1 MKSQSAF
8 FLSDYLGQQEFEG
21 HISSEGC
28 RAILALASASVKI
41 AALSCQ
47 NGLGEQLGA
56 VLGGENADGDEQKAL
71 DVAAD
76 EHIENALR
84 TASVAAYLS
93 EEREGAVMLSDKG
106 SLLVACDPLDGSSNI
121 DTNLTVGTIFSLLPF
136 DGSTLLMSGDMQIA
150 SGFFAYGPQTTLLL
164 TIGQGV
170 EAFCLDDSGD
180 YRRMD
185 WQVAIPRTASE
196 FAINASN
203 SRHWQAEIS
212 DYISDLLAG
221 KTGPR
226 GKNFNMR
233 WAGSLVADA
242 FRIFRRGGIFLYPS
256 DQRDGYEKGRL
267 RLVYEAHPIA
277 FLVEQAGGLAYDG
290 QVRILEITPD
300 ELHQRVPLIF
310 GSSDEVDLI
319 CKGA

>member
-1 MKSQSAF
+1 
-8 FLSDYLGQQEFEG
+8 
-21 HISSEGC
+21 
-28 RAILALASASVKI
+28 VKI
-41 AALSCQ
+41 AALSRQ

-256 DQRDGYEKGRL
+256 DQRDNYEKGRL

>member
-1 MKSQSAF
+1 M
-8 FLSDYLGQQEFEG
+8 
-21 HISSEGC
+21 
-28 RAILALASASVKI
+28 LAVASASVKI
-41 AALSCQ
+41 AALSRQ
-47 NGLGEQLGA
+47 NGLGEHLGA
-56 VLGGENADGDEQKAL
+56 VLGDENADGDEQKAL

-136 DGSTLLMSGDMQIA
+136 DGSTLLMSGDMQMA

-170 EAFCLDDSGD
+170 KAFCLDDSGD

-203 SRHWQAEIS
+203 SRHWQAEING
-212 DYISDLLAG
+212 YVSDLLAG

>member
-41 AALSCQ
+41 ATLSRQ

-76 EHIENALR
+76 EHIKNALR

-180 YRRMD
+180 YRHMD

-221 KTGPR
+221 KTGPAWQ
-226 GKNFNMR
+226 KF
-233 WAGSLVADA
+233 
-242 FRIFRRGGIFLYPS
+242 
-256 DQRDGYEKGRL
+256 
-267 RLVYEAHPIA
+267 
-277 FLVEQAGGLAYDG
+277 
-290 QVRILEITPD
+290 
-300 ELHQRVPLIF
+300 
-310 GSSDEVDLI
+310 
-319 CKGA
+319 

>member
-1 MKSQSAF
+1 M
-8 FLSDYLGQQEFEG
+8 
-21 HISSEGC
+21 
-28 RAILALASASVKI
+28 
-41 AALSCQ
+41 
-47 NGLGEQLGA
+47 
-56 VLGGENADGDEQKAL
+56 LGGENADGDEQKAL

-76 EHIENALR
+76 ELIEEALR

-106 SLLVACDPLDGSSNI
+106 TLLVACDPLDGSSNI

-136 DGSTLLMSGDMQIA
+136 DGSTLLMPGDMQIA

-164 TIGQGV
+164 TVGNGV
-170 EAFCLDDSGD
+170 EAFCLDGTGD

-185 WQVAIPRTASE
+185 WQVAIPRTTSE

-203 SRHWQAEIS
+203 SRHWQTGVS

-256 DQRDGYEKGRL
+256 DQRDGYEQGRL

-277 FLVEQAGGLAYDG
+277 FLVEQAGGVAYDG
-290 QVRILEITPD
+290 QIRILEITPD

-310 GSSDEVDLI
+310 GSSDEVDLL

>member
-1 MKSQSAF
+1 
-8 FLSDYLGQQEFEG
+8 
-21 HISSEGC
+21 
-28 RAILALASASVKI
+28 
-41 AALSCQ
+41 
-47 NGLGEQLGA
+47 
-56 VLGGENADGDEQKAL
+56 
-71 DVAAD
+71 
-76 EHIENALR
+76 
-84 TASVAAYLS
+84 
-93 EEREGAVMLSDKG
+93 MLSDKG

-185 WQVAIPRTASE
+185 WQVSIPRTASE

-256 DQRDGYEKGRL
+256 DQRDGYGKGRL

-277 FLVEQAGGLAYDG
+277 FLVEQAGGHAYDG